1 MTANGRQNIKDRIS
15 TIMLSVLLLA
25 VITSCGG
32 GSETGSIGAGAP
44 APSLVSIEVTPADP
58 VIALGT
64 EMQFKATGIYSDNTK
79 KDLTETVTW
88 HASDDSIV
96 TVSRGLAKSL
106 ARGTATIWAQSDSIS
121 ASRVLTVTDALLVS
135 IQLTPAHPEAA
146 LGTTKQ
152 FTATGIFSDGSMQD
166 ITQQVSWSS
175 ANDSIA
181 SVSNLEGT
189 KGLTTSFAVGKTTI
203 SAALDSVSADM
214 DFTVTAAV
222 LISIEVTP
230 ANTST
235 PKGMTLQFTATGI
248 YSNSSTQDIT
258 NQVTWNVSDPALA
271 SISNAAGTIGLA
283 TALAV
288 GPTEISATL
297 DGVTGSVDF
306 TVTEAILVLI
316 QITPVN
322 PSLAKGT
329 TLQLT
334 ATGNYSDSSTQDI
347 TNQVTWNVSVSDSAL
362 ASVSNA
368 AGTNGLATALA
379 VGSATISATLG
390 TATGTT
396 TLEVTPATLLGIDIS
411 PPNLSLA
418 KGTTLQL
425 TATGNYSDS
434 STQDITNQV
443 TWNVSDPAVAS
454 VSNAAGTNGLAT
466 ALAVGSA
473 TISATLGSVDATTTL
488 SVTAAVLVSIEVD
501 PYDAAT
507 VVGVTRQFVASGVYS
522 DSTVQDLTQ
531 QVTWS
536 STTRTVATISNAAN
550 SKGLATPRRVGSTVI
565 SATLDSVNGS
575 TTLTVSNATLV
586 SIMLTP
592 ASPSLPVG
600 MTLQFT
606 ATGHYSNGMDLN
618 ITKAAS
624 WRSSRNNV
632 ARISNANASKGL
644 ATGVREGNA
653 IITAT
658 LSNVSGRTTL
668 TVE

>member
-1 MTANGRQNIKDRIS
+1 M
-15 TIMLSVLLLA
+15 
-25 VITSCGG
+25 
-32 GSETGSIGAGAP
+32 
-44 APSLVSIEVTPADP
+44 
-58 VIALGT
+58 
-64 EMQFKATGIYSDNTK
+64 
-79 KDLTETVTW
+79 
-88 HASDDSIV
+88 
-96 TVSRGLAKSL
+96 
-106 ARGTATIWAQSDSIS
+106 
-121 ASRVLTVTDALLVS
+121 TDALLVS

-390 TATGTT
+390 
-396 TLEVTPATLLGIDIS
+396 
-411 PPNLSLA
+411 
-418 KGTTLQL
+418 
-425 TATGNYSDS
+425 
-434 STQDITNQV
+434 
-443 TWNVSDPAVAS
+443 
-454 VSNAAGTNGLAT
+454 
-466 ALAVGSA
+466 
-473 TISATLGSVDATTTL
+473 SVDATTTL

>member
-390 TATGTT
+390 
-396 TLEVTPATLLGIDIS
+396 
-411 PPNLSLA
+411 
-418 KGTTLQL
+418 
-425 TATGNYSDS
+425 
-434 STQDITNQV
+434 
-443 TWNVSDPAVAS
+443 
-454 VSNAAGTNGLAT
+454 
-466 ALAVGSA
+466 
-473 TISATLGSVDATTTL
+473 SVDATTTL

>member
-1 MTANGRQNIKDRIS
+1 
-15 TIMLSVLLLA
+15 MLSVLLLA

-390 TATGTT
+390 
-396 TLEVTPATLLGIDIS
+396 
-411 PPNLSLA
+411 
-418 KGTTLQL
+418 
-425 TATGNYSDS
+425 
-434 STQDITNQV
+434 
-443 TWNVSDPAVAS
+443 
-454 VSNAAGTNGLAT
+454 
-466 ALAVGSA
+466 
-473 TISATLGSVDATTTL
+473 SVDATTTL